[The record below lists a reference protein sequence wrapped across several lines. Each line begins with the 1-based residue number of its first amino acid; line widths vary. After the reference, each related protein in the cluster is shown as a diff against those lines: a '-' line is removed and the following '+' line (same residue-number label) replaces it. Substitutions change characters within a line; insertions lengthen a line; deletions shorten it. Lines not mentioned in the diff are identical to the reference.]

1 MRAVVMG
8 RVLLA
13 VVAVAIFLGAEG
25 SFAAPTTV
33 TIRAATNS
41 QLGGKI
47 VVDSAGFTLY
57 HLMSE
62 PKGSVTCTGGC
73 RQIWPPLLVTGNA
86 KPLAGPGLVAAKV
99 GTIKRPDGGVQVTY
113 NGYALYLYKADRHAG
128 QANGEGFAHSWYVVT
143 PAGSILKAAMPAAG
157 SPPATTTTPTTTTT
171 GGYNY

>member
-13 VVAVAIFLGAEG
+13 VVAVAVFLGAEG
-25 SFAAPTTV
+25 SLAARTAV

-62 PKGSVTCTGGC
+62 PKGSITCTGGC

-113 NGYALYLYKADRHAG
+113 NGYALYLYKADTHAG
-128 QANGEGFAHSWYVVT
+128 QANGQGFQHAWYVLT
-143 PAGSILKAAMPAAG
+143 PAGSVMKASMAAA
-157 SPPATTTTPTTTTT
+157 SPPTTTTATTTT